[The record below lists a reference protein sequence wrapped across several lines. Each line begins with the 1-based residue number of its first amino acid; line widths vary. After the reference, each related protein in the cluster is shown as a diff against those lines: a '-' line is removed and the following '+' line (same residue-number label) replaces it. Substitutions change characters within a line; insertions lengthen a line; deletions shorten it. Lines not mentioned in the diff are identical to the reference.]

1 MAVIPPLL
9 IPRPRRTALLW
20 VGAAAASLAS
30 PAWAR
35 GADPGV
41 KDKELLVGQNITLQG
56 GRNVYGAEVQSGVIA
71 CLDDINRSG
80 GVFGRQLVLRT
91 LDDDND
97 GAKALANA
105 RQLVAEGAFVLFGSI
120 EGGPSTAVMQAAVE
134 LGVPFI
140 GPMAGS
146 PGLRRPHQGLVF
158 PVRAE
163 HREEFR
169 ALMTHGHRVGL
180 KKVALFHADSAVG
193 REHLANVEKL
203 AQEVGLAF
211 GGGVPFKSDITEAAL
226 RKAAAELAD
235 SGADLV
241 LNHGS
246 ATVYGRLIREARATG
261 QRTRYWAVNS
271 GSSPLAQSLGELA
284 HGMLFSQI
292 VPNPRSGKT
301 ALARE
306 YQTHHAR
313 INPGQPLS
321 YGGMEG
327 FMTAKALAMAVRA
340 AGSPPSRAS
349 LLAGLQ
355 GFDADLGGVPLRW
368 RKGNH
373 IGCNFVDLALVG
385 RDGRFVQ

>member
-1 MAVIPPLL
+1 MG
-9 IPRPRRTALLW
+9 T
-20 VGAAAASLAS
+20 AAASLSS
-30 PAWAR
+30 PAWVM

-41 KDKELLVGQNITLQG
+41 KDKELLIGQNITLQG
-56 GRNVYGAEVQSGVIA
+56 GRNFYGAEVQSGVSA
-71 CLDDINRSG
+71 CLEEVNRQG
-80 GVFGRQLVLRT
+80 GVLGRRLVLRT

-169 ALMTHGHRVGL
+169 ALMMHGHRIGL

-211 GGGVPFKSDITEAAL
+211 GGGVPFKSDIADPAL
-226 RKAAAELAD
+226 RQAAAAVAD
-235 SGADLV
+235 GGVDLV

-246 ATVYGRLIREARATG
+246 SAVYGRLIREARAAG

-284 HGMLFSQI
+284 HGMLFAQI
-292 VPNPRSGKT
+292 VPSPRSGKT

-306 YQTHHAR
+306 YQAHHAR
-313 INPGQPLS
+313 SNPGQPLS

-327 FMTAKALAMAVRA
+327 YMTAKALALALRA
-340 AGSPPSRAS
+340 AGSSPNRAS

-355 GFDADLGGVPLRW
+355 SFEADLGGVPLRW

-373 IGCNFVDLALVG
+373 IGSSFVDLALVG
-385 RDGRFVQ
+385 RDGRFIQ